1 MPALTPVTPAHRPTR
16 PLLRL
21 SLLGAATLA
30 LAGCSSLNIFGG
42 QRVDFRA
49 EAGRTAPLEVP
60 PDLTQLMLDPRFAP
74 QAGVVSAVELQ
85 AAAGA
90 VPRAVAGMPQA
101 VAVDA
106 RGAFRIER
114 DGDARWLVSPLPPE
128 QMWPRVRDFWQQRG
142 FTIVNDNAE
151 AGVMETDWREDRAR
165 IPQDIIRRT
174 LGRVLDQLW
183 ATGERD
189 QYRTRIERGA
199 DGGSEVFI
207 SHRGLIEVFVAEN
220 REATRWTSRPSDPQ
234 LESLMLTG
242 LLTTLGVP
250 EPQARAAVAAAQPRP
265 ERARTLAGQPGAAL
279 QVDEPF
285 DRAWRRVGLALD
297 RAGFTVEDRDRAG
310 GVYFVRYV
318 DAAAQARQGEP
329 PGLLSRLFGAREAE
343 VAPQRFRIAVRRD
356 GDQRSTVNVLDA
368 QGAPA
373 TGAAPQRIVQTLLA
387 DLR

>member
-1 MPALTPVTPAHRPTR
+1 MPVLTAHRSTR
-16 PLLRL
+16 ALRGAAV
-21 SLLGAATLA
+21 LGAALA
-30 LAGCSSLNIFGG
+30 LAGCSTLNVFGG
-42 QRVDFRA
+42 RIDHRA

-60 PDLTQLMLDPRFAP
+60 PDLTQLARDPRFAP

-90 VPRAVAGMPQA
+90 APRAVPGAPQG
-101 VAVDA
+101 VAIDA
-106 RGAFRIER
+106 RGEFRIER

-151 AGVMETDWREDRAR
+151 AGVMETEWREDRAR
-165 IPQDIIRRT
+165 IPQDIIRAT
-174 LGRVLDQLW
+174 LGRILDQLW

-189 QYRTRIERGA
+189 QYRTRIERRA

-207 SHRGLIEVFVAEN
+207 SHRGLVEVFVAEN
-220 REATRWTSRPSDPQ
+220 REATRWTHRPSDPQ
-234 LESLMLTG
+234 LEALMLTG
-242 LLTTLGVP
+242 LMTTLGVP
-250 EPQARAAVAAAQPRP
+250 APQAQAAVAAATPRP
-265 ERARTLAGQPGAAL
+265 ERARVLAGQPGAAL

-297 RAGFTVEDRDRAG
+297 RAGFTVEDRDRAV

-318 DAAAQARQGEP
+318 DAATQARQGEQ
-329 PGLLSRLFGAREAE
+329 PGWLGRLFGAREAE
-343 VAPQRFRIAVRRD
+343 VVPQRFRIAVRRD
-356 GDQRSTVNVLDA
+356 GDARSTVAVLDA
-368 QGAPA
+368 QGAPVAGA
-373 TGAAPQRIVQTLLA
+373 TPQRIVQTLVA

>member
-1 MPALTPVTPAHRPTR
+1 MPVLTAPRPFRALRSAA
-16 PLLRL
+16 
-21 SLLGAATLA
+21 LLGAALA
-30 LAGCSSLNIFGG
+30 LAGCSTLNIFGG
-42 QRVDFRA
+42 GRVDHRA

-60 PDLTQLMLDPRFAP
+60 PDLTQLARDPRFAP

-90 VPRAVAGMPQA
+90 VPRAVAGAPQG
-101 VAVDA
+101 VAIDA
-106 RGAFRIER
+106 RGEFRIER

-142 FTIVNDNAE
+142 FTIVNDSAE

-165 IPQDIIRRT
+165 IPQDIIRAT

-189 QYRTRIERGA
+189 QYRTRIERRA

-207 SHRGLIEVFVAEN
+207 SHRGLVEVFVAEN
-220 REATRWTSRPSDPQ
+220 REATRWTHRPSDPQ
-234 LESLMLTG
+234 LEALMLTG

-250 EPQARAAVAAAQPRP
+250 APQAQAAVAAATPRA
-265 ERARTLAGQPGAAL
+265 ERARLLAGQPGAAL

-318 DAAAQARQGEP
+318 DAAAQARQAEP
-329 PGLLSRLFGAREAE
+329 PGFLGRLFGAREAE
-343 VAPQRFRIAVRRD
+343 LVPQRFRIAVRRD
-356 GDQRSTVNVLDA
+356 GDARSTVAVLDA

-373 TGAAPQRIVQTLLA
+373 TGAMPQRIVETLVA